1 MFRLWQRWGRHT
13 RAWRWQASW
22 RAARVTW
29 ESAAS
34 GEVMQR
40 WLVIHPPKQYRPSSF
55 VHDWLKVLNM
65 DPDVMAMLQK
75 SISAKVIW
83 HIMHWSP
90 TNVIP
95 SIQLCPTVIGQAC
108 MDVVVNPPGRVTQA
122 IPAGRHRSGQC
133 CCLRQQVVDQTLDTK
148 IIRLMGCWPL
158 WPSEPSWW
166 QTLWTPSRGSP
177 ATLCRAPC
185 TPSPRFTCHKRQ

>member
-40 WLVIHPPKQYRPSSF
+40 WLVIHPSKQYHPSSF

-90 TNVIP
+90 TNIIHP
-95 SIQLCPTVIGQAC
+95 ALPNCDRTSLHGCCCEPTKGRWPKLFQLEDTGLAS
-108 MDVVVNPPGRVTQA
+108 VVVLGNKLL
-122 IPAGRHRSGQC
+122 IRH
-133 CCLRQQVVDQTLDTK
+133 L
-148 IIRLMGCWPL
+148 
-158 WPSEPSWW
+158 
-166 QTLWTPSRGSP
+166 TP
-177 ATLCRAPC
+177 
-185 TPSPRFTCHKRQ
+185 K